1 MRACVFPMLID
12 GKDSD
17 RIAADDRG
25 LLYGDGLFET
35 IAVRDGVPQLWPQHM
50 ARLQRDSRRLG
61 ITLPAEELLQS
72 EAQALCATSGR
83 GVLKIIITRGSG
95 GRGYRPA
102 PQSVPRRILSLHP
115 WPDYPVHCWQQGVAV
130 RLCDT
135 RLGRNPRLAGIK
147 HLNRLEQVL
156 ARNEWDDAAIAEGLM
171 LDTDGLLIEGTMS
184 NVFLV
189 RDGELR
195 TPALEHCGVAGVM
208 RGHVM
213 ALAAE
218 LGIPC
223 AVMPLGLTEVGRAD
237 ELFVCNSLIG
247 IWPVRRFQEHEF
259 IPGPLTRRLQQA
271 VGAVSHG

>member
-1 MRACVFPMLID
+1 MLID
-12 GKDSD
+12 GKDTD

-35 IAVRDGVPQLWPQHM
+35 IAVHDGVPQLWAQHM
-50 ARLQRDSRRLG
+50 ARLHRDCVRLG
-61 ITLPAEELLQS
+61 IAPPAEELLLD
-72 EAQALCATSGR
+72 EARSLCAASEQA
-83 GVLKIIITRGSG
+83 VLKIIITRGSG

-115 WPDYPVHCWQQGVAV
+115 WPVYPAFCWQQGIAV

-156 ARNEWDDAAIAEGLM
+156 ARSEWDDADITEGLM
-171 LDTDGLLIEGTMS
+171 LDTEDRLIEGTMS
-184 NVFLV
+184 NVFLI

-195 TPALEHCGVAGVM
+195 TPALEYCGVAGVM
-208 RGHVM
+208 RGHVV
-213 ALAAE
+213 ALAVE

-223 AVMPLGLTEVGRAD
+223 AVMPLELADVAQAD

-247 IWPVRRFQEHEF
+247 IWPVRRFQEREF

-271 VGAVSHG
+271 VGAALHA

>member
-1 MRACVFPMLID
+1 MLID
-12 GKDSD
+12 GKDTD
-17 RIAADDRG
+17 RVAADDRG

-35 IAVRDGVPQLWPQHM
+35 IAVRGGVPQLWSQHM
-50 ARLQRDSRRLG
+50 ARLQRDCSRLG
-61 ITLPAEELLQS
+61 MTPPAEDVLHN
-72 EAQALCATSGR
+72 EARTLCAASER
-83 GVLKIIITRGSG
+83 AVLKIIITRGSG

-102 PQSVPRRILSLHP
+102 AQSVPRRILSLHP
-115 WPDYPVHCWQQGVAV
+115 WPDYSAHCWQEGVAV
-130 RLCDT
+130 RLCDM

-156 ARNEWDDAAIAEGLM
+156 ARSEWDDAAIAEGLM
-171 LDTDGLLIEGTMS
+171 LDTEGQLIEGTMS

-189 RDGELR
+189 CGGELR

-208 RGHVM
+208 RGHVV

-223 AVMPLGLTEVGRAD
+223 AVMPLVLADVAQAD
-237 ELFVCNSLIG
+237 ELFVCNSLVG

-271 VGAVSHG
+271 VGAVSCA